1 MAGPR
6 GGHVLAAATAVAAA
20 VALLALI
27 RRRRHLQGPLIDA
40 DLDGTWPLPLAQP
53 EAVGLSTQRLSEI
66 SRWSDGWVGSGKLP
80 GLFTAI
86 ARRGKL
92 VYAHSSGSAD
102 VASGS
107 PLTQHTL
114 VRLYSLTKPL
124 VSVCAM
130 VLYEKGLFQLDE
142 PVSHHLPSFANARV
156 LLASGEIVPAE
167 REVTVHHL
175 LTHTAG
181 LTYGDS
187 DTAVDEAYKAAGCG
201 WDAPYHLSLSDFVD
215 RIGRLPLAFHPGES
229 WRYSYATDVL
239 GRLLE
244 VISGLPLDR
253 LMDETLFSP
262 LGMADSGFVV
272 PPEKLPRFAA
282 IYEASEAPGRV
293 GAVARQRRRFER
305 GGSFATL
312 LWSLRRSADAGS
324 QPVLAHVLRQLHDGG
339 VNKMGL
345 SPQLEIR
352 FVDLGATFANG
363 FAASLL
369 AARSEVG
376 EADFLICTPDHLF
389 DCSLVPRMRR
399 ALIDAAGGDGRPSVF
414 DAVAL
419 VEEEPVDRHRRG
431 LPDSMVRVA
440 MQSEEHGGV
449 AAVLHLGEGTM
460 PEAGPAVRHGV
471 EAGIYACTPAVFA
484 RLEELSLHLD
494 HFALSEAM
502 ARLVEHGRL
511 GGTSTRGRPWFAFE
525 RAPAAEQERFHVI
538 DRRLNEAALTPPSSP
553 LSMTRRLAQRLN
565 GSPRP
570 SSPSPPSPPSR
581 PTSSASPPPIQ
592 AASPW
597 RREPSSADPPP
608 RPRRFHAGGGVVSTA
623 HDYLR
628 FAAMLLNR
636 GELDGVRILS
646 CKTGSPADSGFAETG
661 FDGIGFG
668 LGWSV
673 IVDPIKARLLA
684 SKGEFGWGGWASTF
698 FAVVPREQMIVL
710 SLAQIAPSD
719 RYPIRRQ
726 LRTMAMSTIVD

>member
-1 MAGPR
+1 VLVLGAR
-6 GGHVLAAATAVAAA
+6 G
-20 VALLALI
+20 ALI
-27 RRRRHLQGPLIDA
+27 RS
-40 DLDGTWPLPLAQP
+40 TLA
-53 EAVGLSTQRLSEI
+53 E
-66 SRWSDGWVGSGKLP
+66 
-80 GLFTAI
+80 
-86 ARRGKL
+86 
-92 VYAHSSGSAD
+92 
-102 VASGS
+102 
-107 PLTQHTL
+107 
-114 VRLYSLTKPL
+114 
-124 VSVCAM
+124 
-130 VLYEKGLFQLDE
+130 
-142 PVSHHLPSFANARV
+142 
-156 LLASGEIVPAE
+156 
-167 REVTVHHL
+167 
-175 LTHTAG
+175 
-181 LTYGDS
+181 
-187 DTAVDEAYKAAGCG
+187 
-201 WDAPYHLSLSDFVD
+201 
-215 RIGRLPLAFHPGES
+215 
-229 WRYSYATDVL
+229 
-239 GRLLE
+239 
-244 VISGLPLDR
+244 
-253 LMDETLFSP
+253 
-262 LGMADSGFVV
+262 
-272 PPEKLPRFAA
+272 
-282 IYEASEAPGRV
+282 
-293 GAVARQRRRFER
+293 
-305 GGSFATL
+305 
-312 LWSLRRSADAGS
+312 
-324 QPVLAHVLRQLHDGG
+324 
-339 VNKMGL
+339 MGL

-440 MQSEEHGGV
+440 MQSEVGAHPPRNPLAARASRPPAPPPVPHSRLRPQEHGGV

-608 RPRRFHAGGGVVSTA
+608 RPRRFHVLDDAEAGDFTVRRPFLEAGGGVVSTA

-646 CKTGSPADSGFAETG
+646 CKTVDFMNSNHLPLGEAGLHRVDIEAIAADSGFAETG

-710 SLAQIAPSD
+710 SLAQIAIPSAAS
-719 RYPIRRQ
+719 YGPWP
-726 LRTMAMSTIVD
+726 

>member
-1 MAGPR
+1 MEGKGAPR
-6 GGHVLAAATAVAAA
+6 
-20 VALLALI
+20 ALRLF
-27 RRRRHLQGPLIDA
+27 RESD
-40 DLDGTWPLPLAQP
+40 DL
-53 EAVGLSTQRLSEI
+53 
-66 SRWSDGWVGSGKLP
+66 
-80 GLFTAI
+80 
-86 ARRGKL
+86 
-92 VYAHSSGSAD
+92 
-102 VASGS
+102 
-107 PLTQHTL
+107 
-114 VRLYSLTKPL
+114 
-124 VSVCAM
+124 
-130 VLYEKGLFQLDE
+130 
-142 PVSHHLPSFANARV
+142 
-156 LLASGEIVPAE
+156 
-167 REVTVHHL
+167 
-175 LTHTAG
+175 
-181 LTYGDS
+181 
-187 DTAVDEAYKAAGCG
+187 
-201 WDAPYHLSLSDFVD
+201 
-215 RIGRLPLAFHPGES
+215 
-229 WRYSYATDVL
+229 TDVL
-239 GRLLE
+239 A
-244 VISGLPLDR
+244 GLPRESRASTSRTSARVAVVSCAARPGPFDSALEPKV
-253 LMDETLFSP
+253 LQP
-262 LGMADSGFVV
+262 L
-272 PPEKLPRFAA
+272 
-282 IYEASEAPGRV
+282 
-293 GAVARQRRRFER
+293 
-305 GGSFATL
+305 
-312 LWSLRRSADAGS
+312 AG

-339 VNKMGL
+339 VNKVVLVLGARGALIRSTLAEMGL

-608 RPRRFHAGGGVVSTA
+608 RPRRFHVLDDAEAGDFTVRRPFLEAGGGVVSTA

-646 CKTGSPADSGFAETG
+646 CKTVDFMNSNHLPLGEAGLHRVDIEAIAADSGFAETG

>member
-1 MAGPR
+1 MDSQGVLLASATVYRVLDCWSGAPPGRCCALRMAGPR

-312 LWSLRRSADAGS
+312 LWSLRRSANAGS
-324 QPVLAHVLRQLHDGG
+324 EQGSDRGSCSDRGRGSDRGSGGVSPMEGKGAPRALRLFRESDDLTDVLA
-339 VNKMGL
+339 GL
-345 SPQLEIR
+345 PRESR
-352 FVDLGATFANG
+352 
-363 FAASLL
+363 ASTSRTSARVAVVSC
-369 AARSEVG
+369 AARPG
-376 EADFLICTPDHLF
+376 PF
-389 DCSLVPRMRR
+389 DSALEPRSRIRTLVSQPAPERTRIQ
-399 ALIDAAGGDGRPSVF
+399 LYSPVF
-414 DAVAL
+414 RCINGIL
-419 VEEEPVDRHRRG
+419 LGCIH
-431 LPDSMVRVA
+431 
-440 MQSEEHGGV
+440 
-449 AAVLHLGEGTM
+449 AVL
-460 PEAGPAVRHGV
+460 
-471 EAGIYACTPAVFA
+471 
-484 RLEELSLHLD
+484 
-494 HFALSEAM
+494 
-502 ARLVEHGRL
+502 
-511 GGTSTRGRPWFAFE
+511 
-525 RAPAAEQERFHVI
+525 
-538 DRRLNEAALTPPSSP
+538 
-553 LSMTRRLAQRLN
+553 
-565 GSPRP
+565 
-570 SSPSPPSPPSR
+570 
-581 PTSSASPPPIQ
+581 
-592 AASPW
+592 
-597 RREPSSADPPP
+597 
-608 RPRRFHAGGGVVSTA
+608 
-623 HDYLR
+623 
-628 FAAMLLNR
+628 
-636 GELDGVRILS
+636 
-646 CKTGSPADSGFAETG
+646 
-661 FDGIGFG
+661 
-668 LGWSV
+668 
-673 IVDPIKARLLA
+673 
-684 SKGEFGWGGWASTF
+684 
-698 FAVVPREQMIVL
+698 
-710 SLAQIAPSD
+710 
-719 RYPIRRQ
+719 
-726 LRTMAMSTIVD
+726 